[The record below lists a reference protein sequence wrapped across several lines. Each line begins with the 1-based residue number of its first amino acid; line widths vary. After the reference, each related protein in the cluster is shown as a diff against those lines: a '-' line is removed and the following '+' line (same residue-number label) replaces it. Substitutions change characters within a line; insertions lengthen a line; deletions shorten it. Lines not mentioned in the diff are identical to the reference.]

1 MVEESL
7 TYNGAEEEELTSKK
21 QTSSLLFL
29 ISIFCLI
36 MLIVDGFIRPAYVVK
51 SVIKILFFLVCPL
64 LYAKRYKEIDIRSI
78 LKWDT
83 KQMKFTLLLGLAVF
97 SIILAAYFVIRN
109 FFDFTPIA
117 DLLVQNAGVTGKT
130 FIFVAIYISFVNSL
144 LEEFFFRGFAFL
156 TLKKISSR
164 KIAYIVSS
172 IAFSVYHV
180 AMMDGWFSIG
190 LFILAMAGLA
200 VGAAIFN
207 YLNEKTGTIYNSW
220 IVHMF
225 ANFAIN
231 TVGFILFEIL

>member
-1 MVEESL
+1 M
-7 TYNGAEEEELTSKK
+7 NRRR
-21 QTSSLLFL
+21 QTSSLIFL
-29 ISIFCLI
+29 ISICCAI
-36 MLIVDGFIRPAYVVK
+36 MLVVDGIIRPTYAVK
-51 SVIKILFFLVCPL
+51 SAIKILFFLVCPL
-64 LYAKRYKEIDIRSI
+64 IYAHKYKEIDIKSI
-78 LKWDT
+78 LKWDS
-83 KQMKFTLLLGLAVF
+83 KQMRFTFLLGFGVF
-97 SIILAAYFVIRN
+97 AIILGAYFVIRN

-156 TLKKISSR
+156 TLKKVTSR
-164 KIAYIVSS
+164 KVAYIVSS
-172 IAFSVYHV
+172 FAFAVYHI

-190 LFILAMAGLA
+190 LFALAMAGLA
-200 VGAAIFN
+200 IGAAIFN

-231 TVGFILFEIL
+231 TVGFILFGLI